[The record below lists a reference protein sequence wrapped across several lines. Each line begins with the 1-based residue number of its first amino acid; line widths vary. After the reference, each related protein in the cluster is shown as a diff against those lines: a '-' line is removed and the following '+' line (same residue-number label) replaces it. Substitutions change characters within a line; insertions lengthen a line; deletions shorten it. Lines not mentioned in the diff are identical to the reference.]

1 MKKKLIF
8 WLPNYPEVM
17 YSFLLAFVKNID
29 ASVKIVCFRGLLKE
43 REGVYGEDELSR
55 HAQFIYYNDEE
66 DLDHFI
72 NAIIAENTGAIYFFG
87 GFLGKVGKAL
97 QLYHQCGGDKAVI
110 ITEKPSVRPAKHF
123 NKIVRFLKEL
133 KARHSYGNAYRA
145 VADSIKAVLVT
156 GEKGV
161 RQLTAF
167 GIPEEKLYNFMYTH
181 IEEET
186 RPCKQE
192 KSDKVR
198 FVYVGRFNYLN
209 RGMDNLIYAFNK
221 LSQDNWTLDLVGGY
235 GEDANE
241 IIGWAK
247 NKENVHYAGMWKS
260 NQVINNLQNYDV
272 CISPTRIDGWRIQV
286 NQAIIA
292 GIGTIT
298 TDEAISDE
306 LIRNSGAGL
315 IVSASKKREL
325 KKAVE
330 YVLRDSQII
339 QKWKDAAKNYK
350 DKISNEVVVEYFTN
364 IMKYVFF
371 NENYVGERP
380 KCPW

>member
-1 MKKKLIF
+1 MRNKLIF

-29 ASVKIVCFRGLLKE
+29 ANVTIVCFRGLLKE

-55 HAQFIYYNDEE
+55 HVQFIYYNDEE
-66 DLDHFI
+66 DLDYFI
-72 NAIIAENTGAIYFFG
+72 NEIIAENTGAIYFFG
-87 GFLGKVGKAL
+87 GFLGKVGRAL
-97 QLYHQCGGDKAVI
+97 QLYHQNGGDKAVI
-110 ITEKPSVRPAKHF
+110 ITEKPSVGPAKRF
-123 NKIVRFLKEL
+123 NKIIRLLKKV
-133 KARHSYGNAYRA
+133 KARCSYGNAYKT
-145 VADSIKAVLVT
+145 VASSVKAVLVT

-161 RQLTAF
+161 RQLKSF

-181 IEEET
+181 IEETIQPEA
-186 RPCKQE
+186 QS

-221 LSQDNWTLDLVGGY
+221 LPQDNWTLDLVGGY
-235 GEDANE
+235 GEDATG
-241 IIGWAK
+241 IIEWAK

-298 TDEAISDE
+298 TEEAISDE
-306 LIRNSGAGL
+306 LVKASGTGMVVDAF
-315 IVSASKKREL
+315 KKNEL
-325 KKAVE
+325 YKAVLSVIENPNIVNQWKENCTTYRDRISNEKIAKYVIEILE
-330 YVLRDSQII
+330 YVLS
-339 QKWKDAAKNYK
+339 KD
-350 DKISNEVVVEYFTN
+350 DKE
-364 IMKYVFF
+364 KP
-371 NENYVGERP
+371 R
-380 KCPW
+380 CPWL

>member
-17 YSFLLAFVKNID
+17 YSFLLAFVKNIE
-29 ASVKIVCFRGLLKE
+29 ANVKIVCFRGLLKE

-72 NAIIAENTGAIYFFG
+72 NAIIAENMGAINFFG
-87 GFLGKVGKAL
+87 GFLGKVGRAL

-110 ITEKPSVRPAKHF
+110 ITEKPSVSPAKRF
-123 NKIVRFLKEL
+123 NKIIRLLKKV
-133 KARHSYGNAYRA
+133 KARCSYGSAYKT
-145 VADSIKAVLVT
+145 VARSVKAVLVT

-161 RQLTAF
+161 RQLKSF
-167 GIPEEKLYNFMYTH
+167 GVPEEKLYNFMYTH
-181 IEEET
+181 IEETIQPEA
-186 RPCKQE
+186 QS

-241 IIGWAK
+241 IIEWAK

-298 TDEAISDE
+298 TEEAISDE
-306 LIRNSGAGL
+306 LVKASGTGMVVDAF
-315 IVSASKKREL
+315 KKNEL
-325 KKAVE
+325 YKAVLSVIENPDIVNQWKENCTTYRDRISNEKIAKYVIEILE
-330 YVLRDSQII
+330 YVLS
-339 QKWKDAAKNYK
+339 KD
-350 DKISNEVVVEYFTN
+350 DKE
-364 IMKYVFF
+364 KP
-371 NENYVGERP
+371 R
-380 KCPW
+380 CPWL

>member
-1 MKKKLIF
+1 MKKKLIV

-181 IEEET
+181 IEEEV

-192 KSDKVR
+192 KSDEVR
-198 FVYVGRFNYLN
+198 FIYVGRFNYLN
-209 RGMDNLIYAFNK
+209 RGMDNLIYTFNK
-221 LSQDNWTLDLVGGY
+221 LTQDNWTLDLVGGY

-241 IIGWAK
+241 IIEWAK
-247 NKENVHYAGMWKS
+247 NKKNVHYAGAWES

-298 TDEAISDE
+298 TEEAISDE
-306 LIRNSGAGL
+306 LVKASGTGMVVDAF
-315 IVSASKKREL
+315 KKNEL
-325 KKAVE
+325 YKAVLSVIENPDIVNQWKENCTTYRDRISNEKIAKYVIEILE
-330 YVLRDSQII
+330 YVLS
-339 QKWKDAAKNYK
+339 KDDREKP
-350 DKISNEVVVEYFTN
+350 
-364 IMKYVFF
+364 
-371 NENYVGERP
+371 R
-380 KCPW
+380 CPWL

>member
-181 IEEET
+181 IEEEV

-192 KSDKVR
+192 KSDEVR
-198 FVYVGRFNYLN
+198 FIYVGRFNYLN
-209 RGMDNLIYAFNK
+209 RGMDNLIYTFNK
-221 LSQDNWTLDLVGGY
+221 LTQDNWTLDLVGGY

-241 IIGWAK
+241 IIEWAK
-247 NKENVHYAGMWKS
+247 NKKNVHYAGAWES

-298 TDEAISDE
+298 TEEAISDE
-306 LIRNSGAGL
+306 LVKASGTGMVVDAF
-315 IVSASKKREL
+315 KKNEL
-325 KKAVE
+325 YKAVLSVIENPDIVNQWKENCTTYRDRISNEKIAKYVIEILE
-330 YVLRDSQII
+330 YVLS
-339 QKWKDAAKNYK
+339 KDDREKP
-350 DKISNEVVVEYFTN
+350 
-364 IMKYVFF
+364 
-371 NENYVGERP
+371 R
-380 KCPW
+380 CPWL

>member
-17 YSFLLAFVKNID
+17 YSFFLDFVKNID

-66 DLDHFI
+66 DLDDFI

-161 RQLTAF
+161 HQLTAF

-181 IEEET
+181 IEEEIH
-186 RPCKQE
+186 PCKQE

-241 IIGWAK
+241 IIEWAK
-247 NKENVHYAGMWKS
+247 NKENVHYVGMWKS

-298 TDEAISDE
+298 TEEAISDE
-306 LIRNSGAGL
+306 LVKASGTGMVVDAF
-315 IVSASKKREL
+315 KKNEL
-325 KKAVE
+325 YKAVLSVIENPDIVNQWKENCNTYRDRISNEKIAKYVIEILE
-330 YVLRDSQII
+330 YVLS
-339 QKWKDAAKNYK
+339 KD
-350 DKISNEVVVEYFTN
+350 DKE
-364 IMKYVFF
+364 KP
-371 NENYVGERP
+371 R
-380 KCPW
+380 CPWL